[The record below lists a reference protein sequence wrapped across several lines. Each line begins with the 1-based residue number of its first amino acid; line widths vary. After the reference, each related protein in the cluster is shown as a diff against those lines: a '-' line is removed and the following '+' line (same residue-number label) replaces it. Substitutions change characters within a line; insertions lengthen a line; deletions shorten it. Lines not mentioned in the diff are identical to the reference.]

1 VLDPGKRPTR
11 LLGSAGLPLLLAFLE
26 AVSPAWAAAPRQ
38 PDRLGPLILLAWLP
52 AALLIFVALEVVL
65 WVLVPGPLL
74 ATGRV
79 IERGRGRCLLIGL
92 LTAGITLALLALSSR
107 FPAVGQTLIPI
118 VLGIVAL
125 GSLTGLTAITAL
137 LGQGALDL
145 AEWSGSRASAVVAGS
160 LLFGLMLLFPI
171 VGQVL
176 ALYFWLVG
184 LGGAL
189 QALAGASARG
199 K

>member
-1 VLDPGKRPTR
+1 MPEPGKRQPCH
-11 LLGSAGLPLLLAFLE
+11 LGTACVPLLLTLLGAG
-26 AVSPAWAAAPRQ
+26 SPARGATSRQ

-52 AALLIFVALEVVL
+52 AALLVFVALEVVL

-74 ATGRV
+74 ATGRA

-92 LTAGITLALLALSSR
+92 LTAGVTLALLALSSR
-107 FPAVGQTLIPI
+107 FLAVGQTLIPI

-125 GSLTGLTAITAL
+125 GSLTGVTAITAL
-137 LGQGALDL
+137 LGQGALEL
-145 AEWSGSRASAVVAGS
+145 AERSGSRAAAVAAGS

-171 VGQVL
+171 AGQVL

-189 QALAGASARG
+189 QALAGSSARG